1 MHRHR
6 AVRLDAGR
14 RPAADHRA
22 VVEPYAAASVILW
35 LENIMPWIS
44 GYTGGS
50 EWPTDAM
57 REGILQGPPRV

>member
-14 RPAADHRA
+14 RPAADHCA
-22 VVEPYAAASVILW
+22 VVEPYAAAGVIQW
-35 LENIMPWIS
+35 LENITPWVS

-50 EWPTDAM
+50 E
-57 REGILQGPPRV
+57 